1 MRVCAIFGEGHLRV
15 MKGVGGVGDT
25 KGEQGRTKRKMV
37 GSGGG
42 IISRVCGLPSGS
54 AARLGVKRVG
64 VAGWEVMGWVVG
76 VGGATVVTDTLSTD
90 RQTDREWDNSHTHRD
105 THIYTQNAIIYSMQ

>member
-1 MRVCAIFGEGHLRV
+1 MCAIFGEGHLRV
-15 MKGVGGVGDT
+15 VKGVGGVGDT

-76 VGGATVVTDTLSTD
+76 VGGTVVVTDTLSTD
-90 RQTDREWDNSHTHRD
+90 RQTDREWITRTHTETH